1 MPGLPHRWRKLRL
14 SIKLMRLFS
23 GGYAPDYSKLQQMGY
38 LAIKAQRPNLTVLNS
53 NQGFGQIK
61 STIKRVGVNYSPA
74 PVCCFKRSD
83 RQLLMDTKSKPDG
96 TYAFRNIAV
105 GLECFVVAFD
115 PNEEYNA
122 VISDKVVA
130 K

>member
-1 MPGLPHRWRKLRL
+1 MLKIFRA
-14 SIKLMRLFS
+14 FF
-23 GGYAPDYSKLQQMGY
+23 GGYTPDYAKL
-38 LAIKAQRPNLTVLNS
+38 AQRGYVILKLPRPIITILNTD
-53 NQGFGQIK
+53 QGFGQIK
-61 STIKRVGVNYSPA
+61 GTTKKIGVNYSPV
-74 PVCCFKRSD
+74 PVCVFKRSD
-83 RQLLMDTKSKPDG
+83 RQLLWETVSKPDG
-96 TYAFRNIAV
+96 SYAFRNITK

>member
-1 MPGLPHRWRKLRL
+1 MLKV
-14 SIKLMRLFS
+14 MRVFA
-23 GGYAPDYSKLQQMGY
+23 GGYTPDYQKLKDRGY
-38 LAIKAQRPNLTVLNS
+38 SLLRMTNPITTVLNED
-53 NQGFGQIK
+53 QGIGQIK
-61 STIKRVGVNYSPA
+61 GTTKKVGANYSPV
-74 PVCCFKRSD
+74 PVCVFRRD
-83 RQLLMDTKSKPDG
+83 NRRLLWETKSKADG
-96 TYAFRNIAV
+96 SYAFRNIAV

>member
-1 MPGLPHRWRKLRL
+1 MSNIKVMRRFFGGYQPNPERLQELGYVTALPLRL
-14 SIKLMRLFS
+14 LSVAVSADQGSGRIRGETKKL
-23 GGYAPDYSKLQQMGY
+23 GA
-38 LAIKAQRPNLTVLNS
+38 
-53 NQGFGQIK
+53 
-61 STIKRVGVNYSPA
+61 NYSPV
-74 PVCCFKRSD
+74 PVCVFRRD
-83 RQLLMDTKSKPDG
+83 NRRLLWETKSKADG
-96 TYAFRNIAV
+96 SYAFRNIAV

>member
-1 MPGLPHRWRKLRL
+1 M
-14 SIKLMRLFS
+14 LFNYRRRFC
-23 GGYAPDYSKLQQMGY
+23 GGYTPDPEIIQDLKVAVIPRVKEGMILSS
-38 LAIKAQRPNLTVLNS
+38 NE
-53 NQGFGQIK
+53 NQGTGRIK
-61 STIKRVGVNYSPA
+61 GSVKRTGDNYAGV
-74 PVCCFKRSD
+74 PVCCFRRSN
-83 RQLLMDTKSKPDG
+83 RLLLWETTSKNDG
-96 TYAFRNIAV
+96 SYEFRNIAV

>member
-1 MPGLPHRWRKLRL
+1 MLKVLR
-14 SIKLMRLFS
+14 MFF
-23 GGYAPDYSKLQQMGY
+23 GGYEPNYSKLKNMGY
-38 LAIKAQRPNLTVLNS
+38 AVFKQPRPLIAVENS
-53 NQGFGQIK
+53 SQGFGQIK
-61 STIKRVGVNYSPA
+61 GTTKKVGTNYSPV
-74 PVCCFKRSD
+74 PVCVFRRD
-83 RQLLMDTKSKPDG
+83 NRQLLWETKSKTDG
-96 TYAFRNIAV
+96 SYAFRNIAV